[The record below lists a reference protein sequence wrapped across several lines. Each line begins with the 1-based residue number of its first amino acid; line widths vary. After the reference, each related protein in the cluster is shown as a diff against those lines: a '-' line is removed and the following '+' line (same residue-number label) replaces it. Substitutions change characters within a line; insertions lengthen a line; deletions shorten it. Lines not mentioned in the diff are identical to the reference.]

1 MKKLLMGSALAL
13 SSVFAVSACTSVG
26 ATTDT
31 SPTTNVQKNYKAG
44 MKQGMHKG
52 DMKNP
57 MSQLNLTAEQQTKI
71 ATIRQNN
78 RGDRMQNH
86 SAVME
91 VLTAEQRAQLET
103 LKSQRQAEGRRGSNQ
118 KGGKNSPLSE
128 LNLTA
133 AQQAKIQ
140 TIRQS
145 NSGNR
150 MQNHS
155 AIMEV
160 LTAEQRTKLEA
171 LKAER
176 QAKGHQGSNKGQGK
190 FVNQ

>member
-1 MKKLLMGSALAL
+1 MGSALAL
-13 SSVFAVSACTSVG
+13 SSIFAVSACTSVG

-31 SPTTNVQKNYKAG
+31 SPTTNMQKNYKAG

-52 DMKNP
+52 GMKNP
-57 MSQLNLTAEQQTKI
+57 MSQLNLTAAQQTKI
-71 ATIRQNN
+71 AAIRQNN

-118 KGGKNSPLSE
+118 RGGKNSPLSE

-140 TIRQS
+140 TIRQ
-145 NSGNR
+145 NNAGNR

-176 QAKGHQGSNKGQGK
+176 QAKGRQGSNKGQGK

>member
-31 SPTTNVQKNYKAG
+31 TPTTKMQKNYKAG
-44 MKQGMHKG
+44 MKEGMHKG
-52 DMKNP
+52 GMRGP
-57 MSQLNLTAEQQTKI
+57 MSQLNLTAAQQTKI
-71 ATIRQNN
+71 AAIKQSN
-78 RGDRMQNH
+78 RGERMQNH
-86 SAVME
+86 NAIME
-91 VLTAEQRAQLET
+91 VLTAEQRAKLET
-103 LKSQRQAEGRRGSNQ
+103 LKSQRHGEGRRGSQQ
-118 KGGKNSPLSE
+118 KSGKNSPFSQLD
-128 LNLTA
+128 LTA

-140 TIRQS
+140 AIRQS
-145 NSGNR
+145 NAGNR
-150 MQNHS
+150 MQNHN
-155 AIMEV
+155 AIIEV

-176 QAKGHQGSNKGQGK
+176 QAKGRQGSNKGQSK